1 MLFIYKDIYMTD
13 IANRLKLLREEGHQ
27 IISPNFTILYNP
39 YIDTFLLDVPED
51 KKDLALKAEEL
62 EDIYYWDCSGLYP
75 VRVKFNG
82 DYSDVWNELQP
93 YAAGATIDLI
103 PTGYVENGQE
113 YVWLEHYENG
123 YIPVSKNNLEVI
135 R

>member
-1 MLFIYKDIYMTD
+1 MTD

-27 IISPNFTILYNP
+27 IISPTFTILYNP

-51 KKDLALKAEEL
+51 MKELALRSEEL
-62 EDIYYWDCSGLYP
+62 EDTYYWDCSGLYP
-75 VRVKFNG
+75 TQVKFNG
-82 DYSDVWNELQP
+82 DYSNVWNELEP
-93 YAAGATIDLI
+93 YAEGATIDLL
-103 PTGYVENGQE
+103 PTGFVENGQE

-123 YIPVSKNNLEVI
+123 CIPVSKNNLEVI